1 LYIKEVRVLKKN
13 TTLDKKFQLFPIKNK
28 GISYFCKMNNW
39 YTFENNASFVEISIY
54 DEIGDYGTSAK
65 NFIQDLKSAG
75 DKNINLRM
83 NSVGGSVF
91 DGLAIYNVLRAHKGH
106 VNVKIEG
113 LSASIASII
122 ALAGDKIEMAENGFF
137 MIHNPFGKSA
147 GDAEDMR
154 KTADLLDKIK
164 QELVSIYASKT
175 ELTNEEISN
184 MMDEETWLTSQE
196 AKEMGFIDVITD
208 PIKVAAS
215 FNFSKFTNVNESEV
229 RNKLELISNI
239 KKTKMTDELK
249 NWFNGVKE
257 EIINAVKGKD
267 VDESPVNEVSV
278 VLSDNDEVVN
288 KLTDLSNEKEEL
300 SNIVSEKESKISE
313 LENKMSEL
321 EAELAKLNATETK
334 LEAENDPA
342 INKADVKAVNEWEVF
357 AKSLLK

>member
-1 LYIKEVRVLKKN
+1 
-13 TTLDKKFQLFPIKNK
+13 
-28 GISYFCKMNNW
+28 MNNW
-39 YTFENNASFVEISIY
+39 YEFQNEAESSTVEISIY

-65 NFIQDLKSAG
+65 RFIDDLKSAG
-75 DKNINLRM
+75 DKDINIRM

-91 DGLAIYNVLRAHKGH
+91 DGLAIYNVLRSHKGY

-122 ALAGDKIEMAENGFF
+122 ALAGDNIEMAENGFF

-147 GDAEDMR
+147 GGADDMR

-164 QELVSIYASKT
+164 QELVSIYSNKT
-175 ELTNEEISN
+175 QLSDETISD
-184 MMDEETWLTSQE
+184 MMDKETWLTSQE
-196 AKEMGFIDVITD
+196 AKEMGFIDTITE

-215 FNFSKFTNVNESEV
+215 FNFSKFTNVDEKEV
-229 RNKLELISNI
+229 KNRLELISNI

-257 EIINAVKGKD
+257 EIINAVKGEG
-267 VDESPVNEVSV
+267 VAEAPANEEVSV
-278 VLSDNDEVVN
+278 VLSDNEEVVN

-300 SNIVSEKESKISE
+300 SSIISDKEVSISE
-313 LENKMSEL
+313 LENKVSEL

-334 LEAENDPA
+334 VEADNDPA
-342 INKADVKAVNEWEVF
+342 INEADVVVNEWDVF

>member
-1 LYIKEVRVLKKN
+1 
-13 TTLDKKFQLFPIKNK
+13 
-28 GISYFCKMNNW
+28 MNNW

-75 DKNINLRM
+75 DKNITLRM

-196 AKEMGFIDVITD
+196 AKDMGFIDVITE

-257 EIINAVKGKD
+257 EILNAVKGK
-267 VDESPVNEVSV
+267 VVAEVPANEEVSV
-278 VLSDNDEVVN
+278 VLSDNEEITN

-300 SNIVSEKESKISE
+300 SNIIAEKESFIAD
-313 LENKMSEL
+313 LENKVSEMG
-321 EAELAKLNATETK
+321 AELAKFNATETK
-334 LEAENDPA
+334 VEADNDPA
-342 INKADVKAVNEWEVF
+342 INEADVVVNAWDAF
-357 AKSLLK
+357 AKSIIK